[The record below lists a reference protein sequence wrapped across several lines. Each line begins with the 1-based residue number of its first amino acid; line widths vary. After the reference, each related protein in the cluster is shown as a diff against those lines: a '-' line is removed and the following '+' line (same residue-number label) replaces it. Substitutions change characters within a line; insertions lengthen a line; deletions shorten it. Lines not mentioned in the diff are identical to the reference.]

1 MAVAVVHH
9 RSSWAL
15 PVFLGFI
22 LVIALIVYI
31 PTYIRS
37 KKNSVNLDVPV
48 GVIERHMVN
57 FFRNAFTGRLRI
69 SVDGVL
75 VQNKIE
81 WVVWRLEKRYDVLV
95 GESERH
101 LVTFVKT
108 RKKVAPGFR
117 KQPVTAYVDGVLAGT
132 G

>member
-1 MAVAVVHH
+1 MAVALIHH
-9 RSSWAL
+9 HSSWAPPL
-15 PVFLGFI
+15 IALA
-22 LVIALIVYI
+22 VIALILLVSSYL
-31 PTYIRS
+31 RS
-37 KKNSVNLDVPV
+37 KKNSVNLDVSV
-48 GVIERHMVN
+48 GDVERHTVHY
-57 FFRNAFTGRLRI
+57 FRNAFTGRVRI
-69 SVDGVL
+69 AVDGNS
-75 VQNKIE
+75 VQSNIE
-81 WVVWRLEKRYDVLV
+81 WATWKMEKSYECPV